1 MRKLR
6 WVILIALLAA
16 TIGVLLYGIYQGDAQ
31 FVLENAKAFCF
42 T

>member
-6 WVILIALLAA
+6 WVILIALLAVA
-16 TIGVLLYGIYQGDAQ
+16 IGVLLYGIYQGDAQ

>member
-6 WVILIALLAA
+6 WFLLAALLA
-16 TIGVLLYGIYQGDAQ
+16 IFLGVLLYGIYQGDAQ

>member
-1 MRKLR
+1 MRRLR
-6 WVILIALLAA
+6 WIILIALLAA
-16 TIGVLLYGIYQGDAQ
+16 AIGVLLYGIYQGDAQ

>member
-6 WVILIALLAA
+6 WVILIALLAVA
-16 TIGVLLYGIYQGDAQ
+16 IGALLYGIYQGDAQ